1 MYIYIHNIYVY
12 IYTCIFFL
20 KRNTKDL
27 LKFVE
32 ECKKNIIQELNLLL
46 VNLIPIQLLP
56 RYPPFFIGN

>member
-1 MYIYIHNIYVY
+1 MYIYIHTY
-12 IYTCIFFL
+12 IFFL
-20 KRNTKDL
+20 KRYTKYL

-32 ECKKNIIQELNLLL
+32 ECKKYIIQELNLLL